1 MCNVGVVETELHF
14 VFRCPALSEA
24 RKSLLEKYA
33 EFDTYFLILTDQK
46 MFSSRAVRSNNLTIF
61 LMFKL

>member
-33 EFDTYFLILTDQK
+33 EFDTDFLTLTDQE
-46 MFSSRAVRSNNLTIF
+46 MF
-61 LMFKL
+61 